1 MMRRNPGKDG
11 PMTPQKRVLFFLV
24 ALSLLAVSA
33 RAGAAPDG
41 QGIRLR
47 VTAEQANVRER
58 PDIVSTILR
67 QFPEGAT
74 LEAERKEGEW
84 YAVLVEKEGGGFI
97 LGYVHE
103 SLVAVI
109 EPAPAAPPKEPV
121 QKQEPR
127 AVEPVE
133 VKEEPRRP
141 TVPPAPPAPKEVA
154 GREKYGLVLWIGG
167 RRAEVGDLNDG
178 AEGLARYYGSRL
190 SAVADGEVDPVHF
203 GYLFGAEVR
212 IPLAPGFFVSL
223 GAERTSADASSS
235 INYKGGTSAAAYSA
249 QPAVKLTP
257 ISLAVL
263 IYPVRYVYAKAGLDF
278 TLARCSYLYRLDTP
292 GPDAAE
298 GSWEEFDGR
307 ANSFG
312 FGYQIGF
319 GVEWPIA
326 SFVSL
331 VTELA
336 YRYSRFDGFDG
347 EELHRDSTGAE
358 SRQEGKMYRIT
369 ASAGGAET
377 YTLVFIR
384 DKTPTEAGVIAA
396 RKAQLDLSGYS
407 LKLGL
412 SVRF

>member
-1 MMRRNPGKDG
+1 MSPEG
-11 PMTPQKRVLFFLV
+11 
-24 ALSLLAVSA
+24 
-33 RAGAAPDG
+33 
-41 QGIRLR
+41 GIKLR

-58 PDIVSTILR
+58 PDIVSAILQ

-84 YAVLVEKEGGGFI
+84 YAVLVEKEGGGFV

-103 SLVAVI
+103 SLVAI
-109 EPAPAAPPKEPV
+109 IEEAPPAPQREPFKPEEPAPAK
-121 QKQEPR
+121 
-127 AVEPVE
+127 PVE
-133 VKEEPRRP
+133 VKEEPR
-141 TVPPAPPAPKEVA
+141 PAPSKPPSQPPPPSTVTGA
-154 GREKYGLVLWIGG
+154 REKYGVVLWIGG

-178 AEGLARYYGSRL
+178 AEGLARYYESQL
-190 SAVADGEVDPVHF
+190 SAIADAEVDAVHF
-203 GYLFGAEVR
+203 GFLFGVELRV
-212 IPLAPGFFVSL
+212 PVAPGLYLSF
-223 GAERTSADASSS
+223 GAERTSAEASSTV
-235 INYKGGTSAAAYSA
+235 NYTGGSSEATYFT

-263 IYPVRYVYAKAGLDF
+263 IYPVRFVYARAGLDF
-278 TLARCSYLYRLDTP
+278 TLARCAYLYRLSAP
-292 GPDAAE
+292 VPSAQE
-298 GSWEEFDGR
+298 ESWQEWDGK

-331 VTELA
+331 VTELT

-347 EELHRDSTGAE
+347 EELYRESTGAE
-358 SRQEGKMYRIT
+358 SRKEGALYRIT
-369 ASAGGAET
+369 ARADGAET

-384 DKTPTEAGVIAA
+384 GGDVSTEPGVISAQ
-396 RKAQLDLSGYS
+396 KAQLDLSGYS

-412 SVRF
+412 SIRF